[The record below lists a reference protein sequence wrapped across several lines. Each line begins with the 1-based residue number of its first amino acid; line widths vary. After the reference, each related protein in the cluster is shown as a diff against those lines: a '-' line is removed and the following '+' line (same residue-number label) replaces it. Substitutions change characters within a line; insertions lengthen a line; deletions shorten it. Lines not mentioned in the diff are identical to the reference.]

1 MIINR
6 IGDLRRV
13 AGLRHRF
20 DAEHPTLLDLEV
32 INNRDTSNKSG
43 NGCKNGASS
52 SAVGSTTNSSS
63 FGQVINGTF
72 GDHQVT
78 TRRLLQSGGGGIIC
92 VIPNPS
98 LVGVDFMQPGRP
110 ILAAACN
117 KRH

>member
-32 INNRDTSNKSG
+32 INNRDNSKSGG

-52 SAVGSTTNSSS
+52 SAVGSTSNSSS
-63 FGQVINGTF
+63 FDQVFI
-72 GDHQVT
+72 
-78 TRRLLQSGGGGIIC
+78 RRL
-92 VIPNPS
+92 
-98 LVGVDFMQPGRP
+98 
-110 ILAAACN
+110 
-117 KRH
+117 

>member
-32 INNRDTSNKSG
+32 INNRDNSKSG

-52 SAVGSTTNSSS
+52 SAVGPTSNSSS
-63 FGQVINGTF
+63 FDQVFI
-72 GDHQVT
+72 
-78 TRRLLQSGGGGIIC
+78 RRLSSPKSETFTVRKGDIIC
-92 VIPNPS
+92 VIPNPR
-98 LVGVDFMQPGRP
+98 LVGVDFMQPSHPMAHGFWYVVW
-110 ILAAACN
+110 
-117 KRH
+117 